1 MNSLI
6 EISDLEKYIA
16 HIDEITTEGESY
28 LYRGQEDKE
37 WRVTSSAVRRFGIEH
52 ADPDSPDKL
61 RRLYRPYIFQIV
73 DEAQLRYPSIYRNL
87 SPLECLAHLQHN
99 GVATGLID
107 FTFNPLVA
115 LWFACAYQEPDTD
128 GKVVVLENAP
138 EQIKEIQ
145 TTQDLGGEL
154 RDFFRRDEEKWHLW
168 TPTLDSQ
175 VVDTQR
181 MFMQQSVFLF
191 GAPEVRSQMFSNEI
205 VIPYADKESMRR
217 KLEKVGISEKT
228 LFADHLGFLQRNT
241 SQQPYDTKQ
250 LTAYDGENLL

>member
-1 MNSLI
+1 MNSPI
-6 EISDLEKYIA
+6 EISDLEDYIT
-16 HIDEITTEGESY
+16 HIVKIATSAKSH

-37 WRVTSSAVRRFGIEH
+37 WRVTSSAVRRLEIGSSE
-52 ADPDSPDKL
+52 SL
-61 RRLYRPYIFQIV
+61 RHLYRPYILKIV
-73 DEAQLRYPSIYRNL
+73 DEVQLRYPSIYRNL
-87 SPLECLAHLQHN
+87 SRLECLAHLQHN

-128 GKVVVLENAP
+128 GKVVVLENNL

-145 TTQDLGGEL
+145 TVQDLEGEL
-154 RDFFRRDEEKWHLW
+154 ENFFRGDEEKWHLW
-168 TPTLDSQ
+168 VPTLDNQ

-191 GAPEVRSQMFSNEI
+191 GAPEVESQMFSNEI
-205 VIPYADKESMRR
+205 VIPHADKESIRE

-241 SQQPYDTKQ
+241 AQRPYDITQ
-250 LTAYDGENLL
+250 LTAYDGENLS